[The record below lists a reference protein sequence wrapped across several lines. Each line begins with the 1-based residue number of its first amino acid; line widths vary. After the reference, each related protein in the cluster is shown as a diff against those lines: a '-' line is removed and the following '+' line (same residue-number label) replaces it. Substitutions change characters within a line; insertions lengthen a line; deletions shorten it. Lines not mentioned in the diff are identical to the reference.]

1 MCAANG
7 SAPRS
12 SGRRHPSPPCTAA
25 AHSVFKSAFFTAL
38 QALLRER
45 GTGAGCVQQVMRV
58 PLADAK
64 AIHDELLR

>member
-1 MCAANG
+1 MYI
-7 SAPRS
+7 
-12 SGRRHPSPPCTAA
+12 AA

-45 GTGAGCVQQVMRV
+45 GTGAGDVQQVMRV
-58 PLADAK
+58 PLANAK